1 MAGDRYS
8 ITDQTEMHF
17 TTFTVVD
24 WIGVFIRLS
33 YKNVIAERLNYCIEN
48 KGLEVFGWCL
58 MTSHLHLLIR
68 AKEGFVLSHIIRDF
82 KKHTAKT
89 IIDKIKNE
97 PESRREWLLHKLEW
111 AGKFDARI
119 TQYKFWQESNHAII
133 IYNHNPAMMQQKLN
147 YIHQNP
153 VQEGNVELAEE
164 YLFSSARDYAGKK
177 GLVKTTLI

>member
-17 TTFTVVD
+17 ITFTVVD
-24 WIGVFIRLS
+24 WIDVFIRLS
-33 YKNVIAERLNYCIEN
+33 YKNVITESLNFCIEN

-58 MTSHLHLLIR
+58 MTSHLHLLVR
-68 AKEGFVLSHIIRDF
+68 AKDGFVLSHIIRDF

-97 PESRREWLLHKLEW
+97 PESRREWLLHKFEW

-133 IYNHNPAMMQQKLN
+133 IYNHNPAMMLQKLN

-153 VQEGNVELAEE
+153 MQEGIVETAEE

-177 GLVKTTLI
+177 GLVKITLI